1 MATLFTQTIIA
12 VVWDFDKTLIPGY
25 MQRPLFEH
33 YGVDEGAFWREVN
46 ELSRIYRQRGSEQV
60 SGEMNYLNHVLT
72 YVRRGLFADLT
83 NERLGE
89 LGGRLEFYPGLPEF
103 FGELKDTVERE
114 ARYAHHDI
122 TLEHYVVSTG
132 FTRTIRGSAI
142 APFLEGVWGCE
153 FVEDLD
159 SDSPT
164 IAQIGYVLD
173 NTTKTRAV
181 FEINKGVNKH
191 PEQIDVNAAVPESER
206 RIPFQNMIYIAD
218 GPSDVPVFSVVK
230 RNGGQTY
237 GVYNPGQRREFSQV
251 NELQRQ
257 GRVQAF
263 GPADYRSGSQTC
275 MWLTDAVQKIAERI
289 VTDRERALGDRVG
302 KAPRHLS
309 D

>member
-1 MATLFTQTIIA
+1 MTTLFTQTIIA

-25 MQRPLFEH
+25 MQRPLFEA
-33 YGVDEGAFWREVN
+33 YGVDELAFWREVN
-46 ELSRIYRQRGSEQV
+46 ELSQIHRKRGSEQV

-72 YVRRGLFADLT
+72 YVRRGVFKDLS
-83 NERLGE
+83 NAKLGE
-89 LGGRLEFYPGLPEF
+89 MGAHLAFYPGLPDF
-103 FGELKDTVERE
+103 FGELKSSVERDP
-114 ARYAHHDI
+114 RFAHHDI

-159 SDSPT
+159 TESPV
-164 IAQIGYVLD
+164 ISQIGYVLD

-191 PEQIDVNAAVPESER
+191 PEQIDVNAAVPEAER

-230 RNGGQTY
+230 RNGGRTY
-237 GVYNPGQRREFSQV
+237 GVYNPGQRKEFNQV

-263 GPADYRSGSQTC
+263 GPADYTEGSQTT
-275 MWLTDAVQKIAERI
+275 MWLTEAVREIAERI
-289 VTDRERALGDRVG
+289 VTDRERALGDKVG

>member
-25 MQRPLFEH
+25 MQGPLFEH
-33 YGVDEGAFWREVN
+33 YGVDERQFWREVN
-46 ELSRIYRQRGSEQV
+46 ELSRIYRERGSEQV
-60 SGEMNYLNHVLT
+60 SGEMNYLNHILE
-72 YVRRGLFADLT
+72 YVRRGVFKDLS
-83 NERLGE
+83 NEKLGE
-89 LGGRLEFYPGLPEF
+89 LGASLQFYPGLPEF
-103 FGELKDTVERE
+103 FGELKETVERE
-114 ARYAHHDI
+114 PRYAHHDI

-142 APFLEGVWGCE
+142 APYLDGVWGCE
-153 FVEDLD
+153 FLEDLNAA
-159 SDSPT
+159 PPV
-164 IAQIGYVLD
+164 IAQVGYVLD

-191 PEQIDVNAAVPESER
+191 PEQIDVNAAVPEAER

-230 RNGGQTY
+230 RSGGYTY
-237 GVYNPGQRREFSQV
+237 GVYNPGQRQEFSQV

-263 GPADYRSGSQTC
+263 GPADYRQGTQTC

-289 VTDRERALGDRVG
+289 VTDRERALGDKVG

>member
-33 YGVDEGAFWREVN
+33 YGVDERQFWREVN
-46 ELSRIYRQRGSEQV
+46 ELSRIYRERGSEQV
-60 SGEMNYLNHVLT
+60 SGEMNYLNHILD
-72 YVRRGLFADLT
+72 YVRRGVFKDLS
-83 NERLGE
+83 NEKLGE
-89 LGGRLEFYPGLPEF
+89 LGARLEFYPGLPQF
-103 FGELKDTVERE
+103 FGELKETVERE
-114 ARYAHHDI
+114 QRYTHHDI

-132 FTRTIRGSAI
+132 FTRTIRGSVI
-142 APFLEGVWGCE
+142 APYLDGVWGCE
-153 FVEDLD
+153 FLEDLNAE
-159 SDSPT
+159 PPV
-164 IAQIGYVLD
+164 IGQIGYVLD

-191 PEQIDVNAAVPESER
+191 PEQIDVNAAVPEEER

-230 RNGGQTY
+230 RNCGQTY
-237 GVYNPGQRREFSQV
+237 GVYNPGQRQEFSQV

-263 GPADYRSGSQTC
+263 GPADYRQGSQTY

-289 VTDRERALGDRVG
+289 VTDRERALGDKVG

>member
-1 MATLFTQTIIA
+1 MTTLFTQTIIA

-33 YGVDEGAFWREVN
+33 YGVDERQFWREVN
-46 ELSRIYRQRGSEQV
+46 ELSRIYRERGSEQV
-60 SGEMNYLNHVLT
+60 SGEMNYLNHILD
-72 YVRRGLFADLT
+72 YVRRGVFKDLS
-83 NERLGE
+83 NEKLGE
-89 LGGRLEFYPGLPEF
+89 LGARLEFYPGLPQF
-103 FGELKDTVERE
+103 FGELKETVERE
-114 ARYAHHDI
+114 PRYAHHDI

-132 FTRTIRGSAI
+132 FTRTIRGSVI
-142 APFLEGVWGCE
+142 APYLDGVWGCE
-153 FVEDLD
+153 FLEDLD
-159 SDSPT
+159 ADPPV
-164 IAQIGYVLD
+164 IAQVGYVLD

-191 PEQIDVNAAVPESER
+191 PEQIDVNAAVPEAER

-230 RNGGQTY
+230 RSGGYTY
-237 GVYNPGQRREFSQV
+237 GVYNPGQRQEFSQV

-263 GPADYRSGSQTC
+263 GPADYRQGSQTY
-275 MWLTDAVQKIAERI
+275 MWLTDAVQKIAGRI
-289 VTDRERALGDRVG
+289 VTDRERALGDKVG